1 MFLLYFLIAGYSGL
15 NCEFKDPCDSQ
26 PCQNGGICSSFSKDS
41 TNVDELSYSCLC
53 SSKFGGDKCE
63 KGSKHAFFI
72 DISTLRCL
80 NLLLFLYIAKTCA
93 ENPCLNGA
101 SCEETSENDVK
112 CICAKGFSG
121 EDCSLISERDSGEC
135 GDSFKFC
142 EALLKRG
149 SCKLYGSKCR
159 KTCGLC

>member
-1 MFLLYFLIAGYSGL
+1 MRKRLKNSVSYRYINTEL
-15 NCEFKDPCDSQ
+15 FKF
-26 PCQNGGICSSFSKDS
+26 SFI
-41 TNVDELSYSCLC
+41 
-53 SSKFGGDKCE
+53 
-63 KGSKHAFFI
+63 FF
-72 DISTLRCL
+72 
-80 NLLLFLYIAKTCA
+80 IAKTCA

-101 SCEETSENDVK
+101 SCEETSENGVK

-121 EDCSLISERDSGEC
+121 EDCSIISEKYSEEC

-142 EALLKRG
+142 ETLLKRG